1 MKGMSVTYCGH
12 EQCEPYNSC
21 QVATDYERRSDFWG
35 KRAWKIPTDD
45 LGTDPLAWLNG
56 DTPGE

>member
-1 MKGMSVTYCGH
+1 MSVIYCGH

-21 QVATDYERRSDFWG
+21 QAATDHERREDFWQR
-35 KRAWKIPTDD
+35 RAWKFPVDD